1 MSRIANESVIEK
13 ARAICERVGSQE
25 GLEIVEVDLVGG
37 GRNRVLRIY
46 IDKPG
51 GVTHADCEK
60 VSHQVGEI
68 LDVEDVIPGA
78 GYTLEVSSPG
88 VERKLSKPRDFE
100 RFVGEKVKVSLR
112 APLENQRH
120 WQGMLAAF
128 ANGTVTLETAPG
140 KSIQFPLEQVERAN
154 LKFEW

>member
-1 MSRIANESVIEK
+1 VIEK
-13 ARAICERVGSQE
+13 ARAICERVGNQE

-68 LDVEDVIPGA
+68 LDVENVIPGA

-128 ANGTVTLETAPG
+128 TNGTVTLETAPG